1 MKTKFFV
8 FLSLFYLLFPVRGFT
23 QSRNGDRVAIYIDPK
38 TSSVEDNIL
47 FKDIRVH
54 FLNILVSNGFE
65 VAPDSIASRMAS
77 EYRKSNWLRIE
88 PVQNLQKK
96 PVKILYKLSL
106 DKYGSTLKL
115 LVSEIDIEGRF
126 EPKSGQS
133 NISDWLL
140 DKNQSHA
147 TKLLT
152 YEMASSLGLISTG
165 ILQSELDKLRGWKDK
180 MEKNEQETSAS
191 INRQYAVL
199 SFLPPVNQF
208 RSHTLSGRNNGIAIL
223 AGYGISVGSF
233 IGSTVSYKA
242 NKRKYENSSI
252 GLTEDEKAK
261 ELYKKQMDL
270 CRGGQIASSA
280 LLVGSYIYGV
290 VNAFA
295 NKDNYQNN
303 PNMAIAPTAY
313 DYGGA
318 GLALVIKF

>member
-23 QSRNGDRVAIYIDPK
+23 QSGNGDRVAIYIDPE
-38 TSSVEDNIL
+38 TSSVKDNIL

-65 VAPDSIASRMAS
+65 VAPDSTAARMAS
-77 EYRKSNWLRIE
+77 EYSRSNWVRTGAD
-88 PVQNLQKK
+88 QNLQKK
-96 PVKILYKLSL
+96 PVKILYKLYL

-115 LVSEIDIEGRF
+115 SVSEINIKERS
-126 EPKSGQS
+126 EKSGQS

-242 NKRKYENSSI
+242 NKRKFENSSL

-303 PNMAIAPTAY
+303 PNMAIAPIAY